1 MTPHERSVPVSSE
14 QSSAFARRGGARR
27 DRSMDDD
34 ATLIRDISDRQP
46 GALAEVYDRHGVRLY
61 NLTRRLCGDDYGE
74 GVVQDVLMGLWE
86 RPEQFDPDRGS
97 LRAYLTVAT
106 CSRAI
111 DVLRSAA
118 SRRDRE
124 HAVEAARQ
132 RSPYGRTDPPPD
144 AGTWSAVALL
154 PVDEREP
161 IALAFLFGFTYRE
174 VASRLDLPEDTVKG
188 RIRTGLRRLHKLL
201 TQRARES

>member
-1 MTPHERSVPVSSE
+1 
-14 QSSAFARRGGARR
+14 
-27 DRSMDDD
+27 
-34 ATLIRDISDRQP
+34 
-46 GALAEVYDRHGVRLY
+46 
-61 NLTRRLCGDDYGE
+61 
-74 GVVQDVLMGLWE
+74 MGLWE
-86 RPEQFDPDRGS
+86 RPERFDPDRGS

-106 CSRAI
+106 RSRAI
-111 DVLRSAA
+111 DALRSAA

-124 HAVEAARQ
+124 HAVEAALR
-132 RSPYGRTDPPPD
+132 RSPYGRTDSPADAAD

-174 VASRLDLPEDTVKG
+174 VASRLDLPEGTVKG